1 MTRAEVVI
9 DVGGVVP
16 YDYDPTAGDEALAKT
31 PLTASSAY
39 CTVAEMLKRIDRRT
53 VRDLVSDTGEAV
65 EESSLTTNAELLAA
79 MLDASG
85 EVEAA
90 AMKGARYTPADLQA
104 LTGAAKARLCR
115 MLVRLTICFLYERR
129 PDKGPIPEVYKAA
142 LEQLEQLRTGEMIF
156 GTVETSNAQ
165 TMDHEVETARQV
177 ETRDGTTFQT
187 RRFFGRR
194 SNRADGSE

>member
-1 MTRAEVVI
+1 MFDAGS
-9 DVGGVVP
+9 VGNH
-16 YDYDPTAGDEALAKT
+16 DYDPSSGDEALAKT

-39 CTVAEMLKRIDRRT
+39 CSVDEVLKRIDKRT
-53 VRDLVSDTGEAV
+53 VADLVSDTGEAV
-65 EESSLTTNAELLAA
+65 EANTLTTNAELLAA

-90 AMKGARYTPADLQA
+90 AMKGSRYTPADLQA

-115 MLVRLTICFLYERR
+115 ILVRLTICFLYERR

-142 LEQLEQLRTGEMIF
+142 LDQLEQLRSGEMIF
-156 GTVETSNAQ
+156 GTVETHDAQ
-165 TMDHEVETARQV
+165 TQDHAVETARNV
-177 ETRDGTTFQT
+177 ENRDGTTYQA
-187 RRFFGRR
+187 RRFMGRR